1 MNRIV
6 IILLS
11 AILLSGCAVQA
22 IQTRDNRSSSSSSS
36 GSSRPMTP
44 RENAARQL
52 AQEGIHHLSTGNPD
66 NAIRSFEKAIGLNP
80 NNGQCYYYMA
90 QAWLAKGSASEA
102 REFNNLARDYLA
114 DDERWQ
120 SRIRKQSARIQRLS
134 K

>member
-22 IQTRDNRSSSSSSS
+22 TQTNVNR
-36 GSSRPMTP
+36 RPATP
-44 RENAARQL
+44 RENAAMQL
-52 AQEGIHHLSTGNPD
+52 TQEGIRHLNAGNPD
-66 NAIRSFEKAIGLNP
+66 NAIRSLERAIGLNP
-80 NNGQCYYYMA
+80 NNGQCYYFMA

-102 REFNNLARDYLA
+102 REFNNLAKDYLA
-114 DDERWQ
+114 DDDRWE
-120 SRIRKQSARIQRLS
+120 SRVREQSARIQRLS